1 MKKYSLYLGTFLL
14 LFACALQGCKKDKS
28 SDPEIQ
34 TTSVTSLSLSSVLMK
49 GNIINKGTF
58 KVLDY
63 GFVYSTTTSGINE
76 TVGTK
81 VSLGTNAPEGEYSK
95 QVDGISTSNSY
106 SPVLYV
112 RAYLTNERGT
122 AFGKLTTI
130 TLPTP
135 STSNVS
141 PLSGKSGDQVT
152 ITGQFYTTSASDVKV
167 TFSGTQATVLSVSQT
182 QVVVQVPSGI
192 PATHNTQIP
201 IAVSVA
207 GRSIT
212 ASYSFV
218 IQANV
223 KDFSPKSGPVGTVIT
238 FSGDNLPSSYY
249 YGSDIS
255 ILFGGVSQPL
265 GYYYSSGMQA
275 TVPTNVTSSDLQI
288 SVIVG
293 GKTFT
298 LPGSFSVTA
307 PTITSLSSNSGLPGS
322 TITVYGSNFPTNYGV
337 VTATLG
343 NVSVNTSL
351 YSSTQF
357 TFTVPSSMSAG
368 SYTFTMKAGPNNVSA
383 PQNFT
388 VSAPSISGFSPS
400 SGSISRQVTI
410 SGTFVAGQYYTV
422 YFGSSS
428 ASGYATSSSTLTTNV
443 PSGLSANDY
452 KISVYMAG
460 QTVTAPGTFTV
471 VAPSI
476 TSFSPTTGVPGT
488 IVTINGTGFNS
499 TYYNTVTFGSIN
511 ATVLSVSDNVI
522 KAIVPS
528 NTGNGAMKITVNTSG
543 QTVVSTDNFTVTN

>member
-1 MKKYSLYLGTFLL
+1 MKKYSLYLGILVL
-14 LFACALQGCKKDKS
+14 LFACALQSCKKDKG

-49 GNIINKGTF
+49 GNIINKGSF

-76 TVGTK
+76 TIGTK
-81 VSLGTNAPEGEYSK
+81 VSLGTSAPEGEYSK
-95 QVDGISTSNSY
+95 QVDGITTTGSY

-141 PLSGKSGDQVT
+141 PLSGRSGDQVT
-152 ITGQFYTTSASDVKV
+152 ITGQFYTTAASDVKV
-167 TFSGTQATVLSVSQT
+167 TFNGTQATVLSVSQT

-192 PATHNTQIP
+192 SAAHNTQIP

-223 KDFSPKSGPVGTVIT
+223 KDYSPKSGPVGTIIT
-238 FSGDNLPSSYY
+238 FSGDNLPSYY

-255 ILFGGVSQPL
+255 VLFGGISQSI
-265 GYYYSSGMQA
+265 GYYSSGMQA
-275 TVPTNVTSSDLQI
+275 TVPSTVTSS
-288 SVIVG
+288 SVQVSAVVG
-293 GKTFT
+293 GKTFA

-307 PTITSLSSNSGLPGS
+307 PTITSLSPGSGLPGS
-322 TITVYGSNFPTNYGV
+322 TVTVYGSNFPTTYGSL
-337 VTATLG
+337 TGTLG
-343 NVSVNTSL
+343 GVSVGINT
-351 YSSTQF
+351 YSSGQL

-368 SYTFTMKAGPNNVSA
+368 SYAFILKAGPNNVSA

-388 VSAPSISGFSPS
+388 VSSPSISSFSPS
-400 SGSISRQVTI
+400 SGAIGKQVTI
-410 SGTFVAGQYYTV
+410 YGTFVSGQYYTV

-428 ASGYATSSSTLTTNV
+428 VSAYASSSSAITVNV
-443 PSGLSANDY
+443 PSGLSGGDY
-452 KISVYMAG
+452 KISVTVGG
-460 QTVTAPGTFTV
+460 QTITAPGTFTV
-471 VAPSI
+471 TTPSI
-476 TSFSPTTGVPGT
+476 TSFSPTSGVPGT

-511 ATVLSVSDNVI
+511 ATVLSSSDNVI

-543 QTVVSTDNFTVTN
+543 QTIVSSDNFTVTN